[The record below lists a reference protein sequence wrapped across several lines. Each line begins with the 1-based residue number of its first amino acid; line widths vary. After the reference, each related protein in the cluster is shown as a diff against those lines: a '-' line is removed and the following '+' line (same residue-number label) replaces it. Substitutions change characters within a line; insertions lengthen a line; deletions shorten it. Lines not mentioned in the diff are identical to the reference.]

1 MTDKLPESMRMKVVP
16 VCRAL
21 GHSRQS
27 YYKER
32 KVRQRKAVDEALI
45 VEFVVSA
52 RIDHPRCGVRKLCVY
67 IRDDLKRAGIKV
79 GRDRLFEILRIHDML
94 VERRKAFVPH
104 TTHWDR
110 SLPVSR
116 NLLADRIVDGP
127 NQVFVADITYIR
139 LADRFV
145 YLSLVSDYFSKDI
158 VGWFLADDLG
168 HAGPVK
174 ALEMARGIVPE
185 GVVVIHHSD
194 RGCQYACGEFLSRLK
209 AFGMLSSMTE
219 ELHCYENSV
228 AERINGIL
236 KDEYYLNVEFKD
248 KDEALKA
255 VARAIEVYN
264 GKRVHESLGF
274 HTPAYAR
281 SNPDAVRE
289 GLVAIQLAA
298 QERRRKFAEDRA
310 KREAKTVEAA

>member
-1 MTDKLPESMRMKVVP
+1 
-16 VCRAL
+16 
-21 GHSRQS
+21 
-27 YYKER
+27 
-32 KVRQRKAVDEALI
+32 
-45 VEFVVSA
+45 
-52 RIDHPRCGVRKLCVY
+52 
-67 IRDDLKRAGIKV
+67 
-79 GRDRLFEILRIHDML
+79 
-94 VERRKAFVPH
+94 
-104 TTHWDR
+104 
-110 SLPVSR
+110 
-116 NLLADRIVDGP
+116 
-127 NQVFVADITYIR
+127 
-139 LADRFV
+139 
-145 YLSLVSDYFSKDI
+145 
-158 VGWFLADDLG
+158 
-168 HAGPVK
+168 
-174 ALEMARGIVPE
+174 
-185 GVVVIHHSD
+185 
-194 RGCQYACGEFLSRLK
+194 
-209 AFGMLSSMTE
+209 MLSSMTE

-236 KDEYYLNVEFKD
+236 KNEYYLNVEFKD